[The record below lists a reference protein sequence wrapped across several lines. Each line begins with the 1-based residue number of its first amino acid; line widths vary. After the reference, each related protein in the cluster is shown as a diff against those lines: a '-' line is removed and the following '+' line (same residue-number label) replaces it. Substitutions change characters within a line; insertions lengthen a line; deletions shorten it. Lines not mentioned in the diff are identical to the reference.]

1 MRVTLVQIG
10 NSKGI
15 RLPTSILRQC
25 GFGEA
30 LDLRVEN
37 GSVVLTPAPAV
48 RADWDTAFAAMAAAG
63 DELVLIEDILV
74 NEDKAEP
81 AAILAGRRFRQ
92 ARPRRS
98 ARLALEPL

>member
-63 DELVLIEDILV
+63 DDAPIWPEESAD
-74 NEDKAEP
+74 
-81 AAILAGRRFRQ
+81 G
-92 ARPRRS
+92 ARSSPDGG
-98 ARLALEPL
+98 